1 MAENVT
7 VEPKIFEVTVVKE
20 ENIVSIAA
28 TGTQGPKGETGAKGD
43 KGDKGD
49 DGGNFTFEE
58 QVGSSTWN
66 ITHNLG
72 YRPAVQVID
81 YGNNNIEG
89 EVEHTNA
96 NSLVI
101 RFSEAISGYAYL
113 S

>member
-7 VEPKIFEVTVVKE
+7 VEPKIFQVTVVKE
-20 ENIVSIAA
+20 DPKISI
-28 TGTQGPKGETGAKGD
+28 TTPGTQGPQGEKGD

-49 DGGNFTFEE
+49 TGNNGGNFTYEE
-58 QVGSSTWN
+58 QVGSTTWN

-72 YRPAVQVID
+72 YRPAVQVVD